1 MQALQEP
8 QWVNCDVRSFDMSVL
23 GKFGVIMTDPVSPST
38 AALAPPLTELGVV
51 LTPSNWQDKLDAP
64 QFACVVTRCHIL

>member
-38 AALAPPLTELGVV
+38 VAFVEFCNIPAIASDS
-51 LTPSNWQDKLDAP
+51 PS
-64 QFACVVTRCHIL
+64 ISI